1 MNFLSVLDAQRELY
15 ADEDQAVQSQTSV
28 TTDVI
33 ALYRALGGGWNV
45 GPVVA
50 ATKPTP

>member
-1 MNFLSVLDAQRELY
+1 
-15 ADEDQAVQSQTSV
+15 VQSQTSV
-28 TTDVI
+28 ATNVI
-33 ALYRALGGGWNV
+33 ALYRALGGGWNG